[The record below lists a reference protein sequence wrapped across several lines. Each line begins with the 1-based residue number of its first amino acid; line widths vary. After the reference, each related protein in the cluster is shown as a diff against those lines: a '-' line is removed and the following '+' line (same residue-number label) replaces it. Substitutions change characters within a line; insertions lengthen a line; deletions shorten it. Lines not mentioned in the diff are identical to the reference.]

1 MDFFSDGIWWLFTVL
16 TWISTVIYASTS
28 MSRPG
33 QLLVI
38 LVATGFC
45 VTSFVV
51 GGWIAGIVTLVLA
64 WLIGGGAA
72 AIFHGRSI

>member
-1 MDFFSDGIWWLFTVL
+1 MAAGDS
-16 TWISTVIYASTS
+16 
-28 MSRPG
+28 
-33 QLLVI
+33 
-38 LVATGFC
+38 VA
-45 VTSFVV
+45 SFVV